1 MKRAATLALGTALCA
16 ILALPSALLAA
27 DPKAPAAKS
36 GAPAA
41 KAAPAKAGAYKAPRN
56 AFGQP
61 NLEGDWSNASLT
73 PETRPANL
81 ADRAVYTPEEVAR
94 LEGAVVKEVETGNQR
109 VDPNAPPPT
118 KGGDAPPPGTR
129 PEFAAAGGNVG
140 GYDRGWLDPGS
151 TVMRVG
157 GQPRTSILTT
167 PNGRP
172 PARKAGAVTPAA
184 PPAPARVPPPAGQRA
199 GANDN
204 PEQRSLSDRCI
215 LSFGRNGGPPM
226 LANGFYNNNYHI
238 VQSRD
243 AVIIETEMVHDSR
256 IIRLNGKHRTDGI
269 RPYFGDSIG
278 HFEGETLVVETTN
291 IPQIQTYNGS
301 WLNLTVTEKFTRV
314 SPNRILYQYT
324 IHDPTLWDVDW
335 GGEYEF
341 SPLNGRVEEYA
352 CHEGNYALEGILAG
366 ERAAEAAA
374 ARTSAATPAA
384 TAR

>member
-1 MKRAATLALGTALCA
+1 MT
-16 ILALPSALLAA
+16 
-27 DPKAPAAKS
+27 PAS
-36 GAPAA
+36 TG
-41 KAAPAKAGAYKAPRN
+41 
-56 AFGQP
+56 
-61 NLEGDWSNASLT
+61 ST
-73 PETRPANL
+73 PANPE
-81 ADRAVYTPEEVAR
+81 DRPLGE
-94 LEGAVVKEVETGNQR
+94 
-109 VDPNAPPPT
+109 
-118 KGGDAPPPGTR
+118 
-129 PEFAAAGGNVG
+129 
-140 GYDRGWLDPGS
+140 
-151 TVMRVG
+151 
-157 GQPRTSILTT
+157 
-167 PNGRP
+167 
-172 PARKAGAVTPAA
+172 
-184 PPAPARVPPPAGQRA
+184 
-199 GANDN
+199 
-204 PEQRSLSDRCI
+204 RCI
-215 LSFGRNGGPPM
+215 ISFGRNGGPPM
-226 LANGFYNNNYHI
+226 LPNGFYNNNYHI